1 VNPAGAGVTAP
12 ERLQRLQ
19 RPRGHVA
26 IGWTG
31 AHGLSHGAQ
40 CLCAEATR
48 G

>member
-1 VNPAGAGVTAP
+1 MNPAAAGVIAP

-31 AHGLSHGAQ
+31 AHGLSHWAR
-40 CLCAEATR
+40 CLCAEAAR
-48 G
+48 D